1 MKIIDKKG
9 KLFGLINIIDLAVI
23 LIFVLLIGG
32 GVKRMKSSPE
42 AQAESKKALITV
54 EVSDVRMPTVD
65 GVVVGDPIY
74 HYDRGTK
81 LGDIIDKK
89 VENYKDPIETPEGKW
104 VSAEVPNKYGVTMT
118 VEADVSENPDV
129 VIAGGEHIRIGSQ
142 FKLKNRN
149 IAVLGTIL
157 GVEIID

>member
-9 KLFGLINIIDLAVI
+9 KLFGIINIIDFAVI
-23 LIFVLLIGG
+23 LIIALLVVG
-32 GVKRMKSSPE
+32 GVSRMRKSPE

-89 VENYKDPIETPEGKW
+89 VDTYKEPIESPEGKW
-104 VSAEVPNKYGVTMT
+104 INAEVPDKYVVTMT
-118 VEADVSENPDV
+118 VEANVNENPDV
-129 VIAGGEHIRIGSQ
+129 IIAGGEHIRIGSQ